1 VGRNGRPGRLEITT
15 AAGQLTLHPDLDETS
30 AHGNVVTTDG
40 VRHLALE
47 WSESHWFE
55 GRQDP
60 VTAAAMVRALRG
72 QLSVGEFR
80 LVPGLHVDDALRVW
94 RGERGVERL
103 TETRWSIEEAD
114 GFRWQLSLD
123 ADGLPIFESGAERRP
138 GWEPAPVWPLE
149 VDGPPDEGNAAT

>member
-1 VGRNGRPGRLEITT
+1 MGRNGRPGRLEITSE
-15 AAGQLTLHPDLDETS
+15 AGQLTLHPEPDGTS

-40 VRHLALE
+40 VRHLAFE

-72 QLSVGEFR
+72 EMSVGEFR

-103 TETRWSIEEAD
+103 METRWSIEEAD
-114 GFRWQLSLD
+114 GFRWELSLD
-123 ADGLPIFESGAERRP
+123 ADGLPVFESGTDRNP
-138 GWEPAPVWPLE
+138 GADQATVWPLE
-149 VDGPPDEGNAAT
+149 VDGRATQGSPA